1 MQPHCD
7 NVWNPSGIAIQS
19 YPRAK
24 DTTMTP
30 LEAIGSLEALQTV
43 IDVVASPIFVKD
55 RQHRWVLLNDSMCKF
70 VGLPRT
76 KLIGKSDF
84 DFVPAEQAE
93 IFWTIDDRVFTTGVE
108 NENEEEHT
116 DLNGNVRTIMT
127 RKRLVHVGEENIPL
141 LVAVITD
148 ITAFREAEAHSRYL
162 ALHDGLSGLA
172 NRTLLNDKVDKELSR
187 KASGSTRCALLYI
200 DLDRF
205 KDVND
210 RLGHQAGDELIRE
223 FSSRISTLVRAG
235 DTVARIGGDEFAILI
250 SDADSPEVIEAL
262 CARILEAAR
271 QPFEVAGMRAYV
283 GASIGVVLAAE
294 PDCRYTDLLR
304 KADVAL
310 YKAKSDGRGCFRIFS
325 EDMDERSRMR
335 GFIETELRDA
345 LAEERGLEIYYQP
358 LYSNANE
365 TLIGVEALVRWRHPT
380 LGFLGPA
387 QFVPI
392 AEETGLIA
400 QLGEWVLATAC
411 RTVSRWPDI
420 SLAVNISPVQLRDP
434 LLAPHLLKIVRESG
448 FDPARLQLEITENAL
463 FNADGIVACS
473 IRDLRAAGVRI
484 ALDDFGTGYSSLA
497 HLRRLE
503 VDKVKIDR
511 SFVQYL
517 GQSADSGAIVQAVAN
532 IGKTLGLMVTAEG
545 VETEEQREFLASTG
559 CTELQGYLFSRPL
572 QEQDMADLLD
582 GLSGMRQVA

>member
-1 MQPHCD
+1 
-7 NVWNPSGIAIQS
+7 
-19 YPRAK
+19 
-24 DTTMTP
+24 MTP
-30 LEAIGSLEALQTV
+30 TEAIASLEALQKV

-55 RQHRWVLLNDSMCKF
+55 RAHRWVLLNDAMCKF
-70 VGLPRT
+70 VGLPRER
-76 KLIGKSDF
+76 LIGKSDF
-84 DFVPAEQAE
+84 EFVPAEQAD
-93 IFWTIDDRVFTTGVE
+93 IFWTIDDRVFITGEE
-108 NENEEEHT
+108 NENDEEHT
-116 DLNGNVRTIMT
+116 DLDGNVRTIVT
-127 RKRLVHVGEENIPL
+127 HKRLVHVGDDIPL

-162 ALHDGLSGLA
+162 ALHDALSGLA
-172 NRTLLNDKVDKELSR
+172 NRTLLNDRVDKELAR
-187 KASGSTRCALLYI
+187 MGRRSTRCALVYI

-205 KDVND
+205 KNVND

-223 FSSRISTLVRAG
+223 FASRITALVRAE
-235 DTVARIGGDEFAILI
+235 DTVARIGGDEFAVLVCDVE
-250 SDADSPEVIEAL
+250 STAAIESL
-262 CARILEAAR
+262 CERLLEAAR
-271 QPFEVAGMRAYV
+271 RPFEVAGVRADV
-283 GASIGVVLAAE
+283 GASIGVAIAAE

-310 YKAKSDGRGCFRIFS
+310 YKAKNEGRSCFRVFS
-325 EDMDERSRMR
+325 EEMDERHKMR
-335 GFIETELRDA
+335 AIVETDLRKA
-345 LAEERGLEIYYQP
+345 LADGRELEIHYQP
-358 LYSNANE
+358 LYSNADE
-365 TLIGVEALVRWRHPT
+365 TLVGVEALVRWNHPT
-380 LGFLGPA
+380 LGFLGPG

-400 QLGEWVLATAC
+400 PLGEWVLAKAC
-411 RTVSRWPDI
+411 RLLSRWPDI
-420 SLAVNISPVQLRDP
+420 ALAVNVSPVQLRDP
-434 LLAPHLLKIVRESG
+434 MLAPRVLHIVRESG

-463 FNADGIVACS
+463 FNADGIVSCS
-473 IRDLRAAGVRI
+473 LSDLRAAGICI

-559 CTELQGYLFSRPL
+559 CTELQGFLFSRPL
-572 QEQDMADLLD
+572 SEEAITELLD
-582 GLSGMRQVA
+582 RSSRVRQVA

>member
-1 MQPHCD
+1 
-7 NVWNPSGIAIQS
+7 
-19 YPRAK
+19 
-24 DTTMTP
+24 MTP
-30 LEAIGSLEALQTV
+30 AEAIGSLEALQTN

-55 RQHRWVLLNDSMCKF
+55 REHRWVLLNDSMCKF
-70 VGLPRT
+70 VGLPRE

-84 DFVPAEQAE
+84 DFVPAEQAQ
-93 IFWTIDDRVFTTGVE
+93 IFWTIDDRVFLTGHE

-116 DLNGNVRTIMT
+116 DLDGNVRTIVT
-127 RKRLVHVGEENIPL
+127 RKRLVHVGEEEMPL

-162 ALHDGLSGLA
+162 ALHDSLSGLA
-172 NRTLLNDKVDKELSR
+172 NRTLLNDMVDKELSR
-187 KASGSTRCALLYI
+187 MATGTSRCALLYI

-210 RLGHQAGDELIRE
+210 RLGHQAGDELIRQ
-223 FSSRISTLVRAG
+223 FAGRITALVRSG
-235 DTVARIGGDEFAILI
+235 DTVARIVGDEFAILV
-250 SDADSPEVIEAL
+250 SNVEEPESLDGL
-262 CARILEAAR
+262 CERILEAAR
-271 QPFEVAGMRAYV
+271 EPFEVAGMRAYV

-310 YKAKSDGRGCFRIFS
+310 YKAKTEGRSCFRVFS
-325 EDMDERSRMR
+325 EEMDERRRMR
-335 GFIETELRDA
+335 CFIESELREA
-345 LAEERGLEIYYQP
+345 LAENRDLEIFYQP
-358 LYSNANE
+358 LYSNVDE
-365 TLIGVEALVRWRHPT
+365 SLLGVEALVRWRHPT
-380 LGFLGPA
+380 LGFLGPG
-387 QFVPI
+387 QFVPV

-400 QLGEWVLATAC
+400 ELGEWVLAKAC
-411 RTVSRWPDI
+411 RTLSRWPDI
-420 SLAVNISPVQLRDP
+420 ALAVNVSPVQLRDAQ
-434 LLAPHLLKIVRESG
+434 LAPHLLDIVRKAG

-463 FNADGIVACS
+463 FNADGVVACS
-473 IRDLRAAGVRI
+473 LRDLRAAGVQI

-517 GQSADSGAIVQAVAN
+517 GLSADSGAIVQAVAN
-532 IGKTLGLMVTAEG
+532 IGKTLGLIVTAEG
-545 VETEEQREFLASTG
+545 VETAEQREFLAQTG

-572 QEQDMADLLD
+572 SEEAITELLD
-582 GLSGMRQVA
+582 GATAIRRVA